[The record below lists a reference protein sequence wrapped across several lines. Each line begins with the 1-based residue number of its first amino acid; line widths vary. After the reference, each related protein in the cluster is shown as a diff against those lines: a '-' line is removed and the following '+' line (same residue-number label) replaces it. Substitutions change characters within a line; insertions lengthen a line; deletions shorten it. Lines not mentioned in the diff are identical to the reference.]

1 MAVHGYNKSM
11 SNVTFD
17 EETISPTRRPQKSAG
32 GAPAWVV
39 AHSAGMIKNE
49 TQASMALVGFIVIAL
64 FICYVI
70 LSSQNENGAVVEAPA
85 GYEVVRPQNAPPR
98 LAPVR

>member
-1 MAVHGYNKSM
+1 M

-17 EETISPTRRPQKSAG
+17 EETISPSRRPVKSAG

-39 AHSAGMIKNE
+39 ANSGGMIKNE
-49 TQASMALVGFIVIAL
+49 TQASMVLVGFIVLAL
-64 FICYVI
+64 FVCYVI
-70 LSSQNENGAVVEAPA
+70 LSSQSGSGAVIEAPA